1 LEANFLSWAIAVDD
15 SNRAADKVTTDVRR
29 MVTLPN
35 DIPMTFVV
43 NMRWDGYP
51 PFVGWST
58 HGLY

>member
-1 LEANFLSWAIAVDD
+1 LSWAIAVDD

-43 NMRWDGYP
+43 NM
-51 PFVGWST
+51 
-58 HGLY
+58 